1 MYNRSAGL
9 EPVCCFYWLNS
20 GDKVGLQQTDIGS
33 ELYGQAEDVITE
45 RIAARKKELSD
56 KLLVLCHHYQQE
68 SVYQFADMTGDSL
81 KLAKHA
87 AACHDKPYI
96 VFCGVH
102 FMAES
107 ADILTGDNQAVILPD
122 LRAGCPMADM
132 AGLDEVSWAWKELEQ
147 VTEIDRIIPVTYVNS
162 SAAIKA
168 FVGERGGS
176 VCTSSNAE
184 RVLTWA
190 LERGEKVFFF
200 PDEHLG
206 RNSAIALG
214 INPEEIVL
222 WSRDKHLG
230 GNSADAI
237 RQAKVVLWNGYCT
250 VHMQFNAAHV
260 KMWREKDPAIRII
273 VHPECR
279 HEVVA
284 GADQY
289 GSTESIIKAVSSSPA
304 GSRWAIGTE
313 INLVNRLAR
322 LNPDKEIHSL
332 SPFQCLCSTMY
343 RIKPKYLLWVLDN
356 LVHGEVK
363 NQITVDHATAKSAKI
378 ALDRMLEI

>member
-1 MYNRSAGL
+1 M
-9 EPVCCFYWLNS
+9 E
-20 GDKVGLQQTDIGS
+20 LQQVDIGS
-33 ELYGQAEDVITE
+33 AFHEQSEEIMTE
-45 RIAARKKELSD
+45 RIVERKKELGE
-56 KLLVLCHHYQQE
+56 KVLILSHHYQQE
-68 SVYQFADMTGDSL
+68 SVYRFADMTGDSL

-87 AACHDKPYI
+87 AACDDKPYI
-96 VFCGVH
+96 IFCGVH

-132 AGLDEVSWAWKELEQ
+132 ASLDEVSWAWKELSA
-147 VTEIDRIIPVTYVNS
+147 VADADRIIPVTYVNS

-168 FVGERGGS
+168 FVGERQGS

-190 LERGEKVFFF
+190 LERGEKVIFF

-206 RNSAIALG
+206 RNSAVALG
-214 INPEEIVL
+214 IKPEEIIL
-222 WSRDKHLG
+222 WNRDEPLG
-230 GNSADAI
+230 GNSEEAI
-237 RQAKVVLWNGYCT
+237 KRAKVILWNGYCT
-250 VHMQFNAAHV
+250 VHMQFTASHV
-260 KMWREKDPAIRII
+260 RMWREKDPEVQII
-273 VHPECR
+273 VHPECT

-284 GADQY
+284 GADHY
-289 GSTESIIKAVSSSPA
+289 GSTENIINAVSSSPS
-304 GSRWAIGTE
+304 GSKWAIGTE

-356 LVHGEVK
+356 LVNSEVK
-363 NQITVDHATAKSAKI
+363 NQITVAPDTAKLAKI
-378 ALDRMLEI
+378 ALGRMLEI

>member
-1 MYNRSAGL
+1 MQQFEIES
-9 EPVCCFYWLNS
+9 EFYE
-20 GDKVGLQQTDIGS
+20 QPEDI
-33 ELYGQAEDVITE
+33 LTAH
-45 RIAARKKELSD
+45 IASRKKELGE
-56 KLLVLCHHYQQE
+56 KLLILCHHYQQE
-68 SVYQFADMTGDSL
+68 AVYQFADMTGDSL

-87 AACHDKPYI
+87 ATCNDKPYI

-107 ADILTGDNQAVILPD
+107 ADILTGDDQAVILPD

-132 AGLDEVSWAWKELEQ
+132 ATLDEVSWAWKELEEASG
-147 VTEIDRIIPVTYVNS
+147 TNRIIPVTYVNS

-168 FVGERGGS
+168 FVGERSGS

-206 RNSAIALG
+206 RNSAMALG
-214 INPEEIVL
+214 IKPEQIVL
-222 WSRDKHLG
+222 WNRDEYLG
-230 GNSADAI
+230 GNSANAVK
-237 RQAKVVLWNGYCT
+237 QAKVVLWNGYCT

-260 KMWREKDPAIRII
+260 KMWREKDPEVRII

-289 GSTESIIKAVSSSPA
+289 GSTENIIKAVSDSPP
-304 GSRWAIGTE
+304 GSKWAIGTE

-356 LVHGEVK
+356 LVAGEVK
-363 NQITVDHATAKSAKI
+363 NQIVVDSQTAKLARI

>member
-1 MYNRSAGL
+1 MQ
-9 EPVCCFYWLNS
+9 
-20 GDKVGLQQTDIGS
+20 LQQVDIGAGYS
-33 ELYGQAEDVITE
+33 EQPDEFLTE
-45 RIAARKKELSD
+45 RIAARKRELAE
-56 KLLVLCHHYQQE
+56 KLLILCHHYQQE
-68 SVYQFADMTGDSL
+68 SVYRFADMTGDSL

-87 AACHDKPYI
+87 AASRDKPYI

-107 ADILTGDNQAVILPD
+107 ADILTGEDQAVMLPD

-132 AGLDEVSWAWKELEQ
+132 ATLDEVTWAWKELAA
-147 VTEIDRIIPVTYVNS
+147 VTDAERIIPVTYVNS
-162 SAAIKA
+162 SAVIKA
-168 FVGERGGS
+168 FVGERRGS

-190 LERGEKVFFF
+190 FGRGDKVFFF

-206 RNSAIALG
+206 RNSALALG
-214 INPEEIVL
+214 VAPEEIVL
-222 WSRDKHLG
+222 WKRGEPLG
-230 GNSADAI
+230 GNSAAAI
-237 RQAKVVLWNGYCT
+237 RKARVILWNGYCS
-250 VHMQFNAAHV
+250 VHMQFTGAHV
-260 KMWREKDPAIRII
+260 RMWREKDPAVRII

-284 GADQY
+284 GADRY
-289 GSTESIIKAVSSSPA
+289 GSTENIIKAVA
-304 GSRWAIGTE
+304 GSPPGSKWAIGTE
-313 INLVNRLAR
+313 INLVSRLAR
-322 LNPDKEIHSL
+322 QNPDKEIHSL

-356 LVHGEVK
+356 LSRNEVR
-363 NQITVDHATAKSAKI
+363 NQITVDPATAKLAKI

>member
-1 MYNRSAGL
+1 
-9 EPVCCFYWLNS
+9 V
-20 GDKVGLQQTDIGS
+20 DLQQTELGS
-33 ELYGQAEDVITE
+33 EFYEQGEDILGE
-45 RIAARKKELSD
+45 RIADRKKELAA
-56 KLLVLCHHYQQE
+56 KLLILCHHYQQE

-87 AACHDKPYI
+87 AACHDKPFI

-107 ADILTGDNQAVILPD
+107 ADILTGDDQAVILPD

-132 AGLDEVSWAWKELEQ
+132 ATVDEVSWAWKELAEA
-147 VTEIDRIIPVTYVNS
+147 TDASHIIPVTYVNS

-190 LERGEKVFFF
+190 LARGEKVFFF

-214 INPEEIVL
+214 INPEEIIL
-222 WSRDKHLG
+222 WKRDKHLG
-230 GNSADAI
+230 GNTAEAI
-237 RQAKVVLWNGYCT
+237 KQAKVILWNGYCT
-250 VHMQFNAAHV
+250 VHMQFSEAHV
-260 KMWREKDPAIRII
+260 RMWREKDPEVRII

-279 HEVVA
+279 HAVVA

-289 GSTESIIKAVSSSPA
+289 GSTENIIQAVSSSPA
-304 GSRWAIGTE
+304 GSKWAIGTE

-356 LVHGEVK
+356 LVQGKVK
-363 NQITVDHATAKSAKI
+363 NQIIVDPDTANLARI